1 MSSTNSLGPL
11 RLSGLLSGIDTE
23 AVVQAM
29 LTTEQSRV
37 DKQKQTTIKLEWKAN
52 ALREINT
59 LIKNFRSE
67 YLSVLNP
74 SSNMVSSSTYNIYSA
89 TLLTPTSAVS
99 VSAGSSAVAG
109 KVTINSI
116 TQLATSAK
124 VSSVDVFKGESINT
138 STQLEDLELENQL
151 LFDEDGNISFSING
165 KEFTF
170 SKDVT
175 LSEMMSTINS
185 SDAGVKMTY
194 SSLTKGFTITAKA
207 TGSSSRVEIQNISGN
222 AFAEENA
229 AFGIAATQE
238 PVYGQDAILTIEGRD
253 VVRSSNTFTIDGITY
268 TLNDESSAPISFNVL
283 RDVESTV
290 NKITAFIDAYN
301 SLITTLQNKIEEK
314 VYRDY
319 LPLTDAQKEAMK
331 DKEIELW
338 EEKATSGLLRNDAA
352 ISSLL
357 SSLRSAFYTVVESA
371 GISAAEIGLTTGSY
385 GDGGKITVDKD
396 KLRKALESNPDQDTN
411 LFVATSKSDDKAQAN
426 KESGLIVRI
435 SNALLNYSS
444 SVTSNTLVS
453 LEKRIS
459 DSKESEETLLDR
471 LAIRQEMLYARFTA
485 MEQALAS
492 LNSQSTWL
500 ASLLSF
506 PSSQK

>member
-1 MSSTNSLGPL
+1 MSSTNALGPL
-11 RLSGLLSGIDTE
+11 RLSGLSSGIDTD
-23 AVVQAM
+23 AVVKAL
-29 LTTEQSRV
+29 LTTEQARV
-37 DKQKQTTIKLEWKAN
+37 DKQKQTTTKLEWKAN

-59 LIKNFRSE
+59 LMKNFRSE
-67 YLSVLNP
+67 YLSVLSP
-74 SSNMVSSSTYNIYSA
+74 ASNMLSASAYNIYTA

-99 VSAGSSAVAG
+99 ISAGSSAVAG

-124 VSSVDVFKGESINT
+124 VSSTDIFTGESINT
-138 STQLEDLELENQL
+138 SARLEDLELKNDL
-151 LFDEDGNISFSING
+151 LFDENGNISFSING
-165 KEFTF
+165 KDFTF
-170 SKDVT
+170 SRDTT
-175 LSEMMSTINS
+175 LSEMMNTINS
-185 SDAGVKMTY
+185 SEAGVKMTY
-194 SSLTKGFTITAKA
+194 SSLTKGFTITTKT
-207 TGSSSRVEIQNISGN
+207 TGSSSRVEIQNLSGN
-222 AFAEENA
+222 AFDEENA
-229 AFGIAATQE
+229 AFGIAATPE
-238 PVYGQDAILTIEGRD
+238 PVYGQDAILTIEGRQ

-268 TLNDESSAPISFNVL
+268 TLNDESSTPISFNVQ

-319 LPLTDAQKEAMK
+319 LPLTDVQKEAMK

-338 EEKATSGLLRNDAA
+338 EEKAKSGLLRNDMT

-385 GDGGKITVDKD
+385 GDGGKITVNKD
-396 KLRKALESNPDQDTN
+396 KLRKALENNPEQVTN
-411 LFVATSKSDDKAQAN
+411 LFVATSKSDDKARAN

-435 SNALLNYSS
+435 SDALLNYTS
-444 SVTSNTLVS
+444 SVTSNTLAS

-459 DSKESEETLLDR
+459 DSKEAEETFLDR
-471 LAIRQEMLYARFTA
+471 LAARQEALYARFTA
-485 MEQALAS
+485 MEQALAT
-492 LNSQSTWL
+492 LNSQSVWL
-500 ASLLSF
+500 TSLF
-506 PSSQK
+506 TSSSK

>member
-1 MSSTNSLGPL
+1 MSSTSSLGPL
-11 RLSGLLSGIDTE
+11 RLSGLSSGIDTD

-37 DKQKQTTIKLEWKAN
+37 DKQKQTTTKLEWKAN

-59 LIKNFRSE
+59 LIKNFRSQ
-67 YLSVLNP
+67 YLSVLSP
-74 SSNMVSSSTYNIYSA
+74 SSNMLSSSAYNIYTA

-99 VSAGSSAVAG
+99 ISAGSSAVAG

-124 VSSVDVFKGESINT
+124 LSSTDVFTGESINT
-138 STQLEDLELENQL
+138 STRLEDLELKNEL
-151 LFDEDGNISFSING
+151 LFDADGNISFSING

-170 SKDVT
+170 SKDIT
-175 LSEMMSTINS
+175 LSEMMSAINS
-185 SDAGVKMTY
+185 SEAGVKMTY
-194 SSLTKGFTITAKA
+194 SSLTKGFTITAKT

-222 AFAEENA
+222 AFDGENA
-229 AFGIAATQE
+229 AFGIAAQT
-238 PVYGQDAILTIEGRD
+238 VYGQDAILTIEGRQ

-268 TLNDESSAPISFNVL
+268 SLNDESATPISFNVQ
-283 RDVESTV
+283 RDIESAV
-290 NKITAFIDAYN
+290 NKITSFIDAYN

-319 LPLTDAQKEAMK
+319 LPLTDVQKEAMK

-338 EEKATSGLLRNDAA
+338 EEKAKSGLLRNDSA

-357 SSLRSAFYTVVESA
+357 TSLRSAFYTVVESA

-385 GDGGKITVDKD
+385 GDGGKITVNKD
-396 KLRKALESNPDQDTN
+396 KLRKALENNPEQVTN
-411 LFVATSKSDDKAQAN
+411 LFVATSKSDDKARAN

-435 SNALLNYSS
+435 SDALLNYTS
-444 SVTSNTLVS
+444 SVTSNTLAS

-459 DSKESEETLLDR
+459 DSKEAEETFLDR
-471 LAIRQEMLYARFTA
+471 LAARQEALYARFTA
-485 MEQALAS
+485 MEQALAT
-492 LNSQSTWL
+492 LNSQSVWL
-500 ASLLSF
+500 TSLF
-506 PSSQK
+506 TSSSK

>member
-1 MSSTNSLGPL
+1 MSSTSSLGPL
-11 RLSGLLSGIDTE
+11 RLSGLSSGIDTD

-37 DKQKQTTIKLEWKAN
+37 DKQKQTTTKLEWKAN

-59 LIKNFRSE
+59 LIKNFRSQ
-67 YLSVLNP
+67 YLSVLSP
-74 SSNMVSSSTYNIYSA
+74 SSNMLSSSAYNIYTA

-99 VSAGSSAVAG
+99 ISAGSSAVAG

-124 VSSVDVFKGESINT
+124 LSSTDVFTGESINT
-138 STQLEDLELENQL
+138 STRLEDLELKNEL
-151 LFDEDGNISFSING
+151 LFDADGNISFSING

-170 SKDVT
+170 SKDIT
-175 LSEMMSTINS
+175 LSEMMSAINS
-185 SDAGVKMTY
+185 SEAGVKMTY
-194 SSLTKGFTITAKA
+194 SSLTKGFTITAKT

-222 AFAEENA
+222 AFDGENA
-229 AFGIAATQE
+229 AFGIAAQT
-238 PVYGQDAILTIEGRD
+238 VYGQDAILTIEGRQ

-268 TLNDESSAPISFNVL
+268 SLNDESATPISFNVQ
-283 RDVESTV
+283 RDIESAV
-290 NKITAFIDAYN
+290 NKITSFIDAYN

-319 LPLTDAQKEAMK
+319 LPLTDKQKEAMK

-338 EEKATSGLLRNDAA
+338 EEKAKSGLLRNDMT

-396 KLRKALESNPDQDTN
+396 KLRKALESNPDQVTN
-411 LFVATSKSDDKAQAN
+411 LFIATSKSDDKAQAN
-426 KESGLIVRI
+426 RESGLIVRI
-435 SNALLNYSS
+435 SNALLNYTS
-444 SVTSNTLVS
+444 SVTDNTLTS

-459 DSKESEETLLDR
+459 DSKDAEDTLLDR
-471 LAIRQEMLYARFTA
+471 LAARQEALYARFTA
-485 MEQALAS
+485 MESALAS

-500 ASLLSF
+500 TSLLSF
-506 PSSQK
+506 PTSK

>member
-1 MSSTNSLGPL
+1 
-11 RLSGLLSGIDTE
+11 
-23 AVVQAM
+23 
-29 LTTEQSRV
+29 
-37 DKQKQTTIKLEWKAN
+37 
-52 ALREINT
+52 
-59 LIKNFRSE
+59 
-67 YLSVLNP
+67 
-74 SSNMVSSSTYNIYSA
+74 MVSSSTYNIYSA

-314 VYRDY
+314 S
-319 LPLTDAQKEAMK
+319 
-331 DKEIELW
+331 I
-338 EEKATSGLLRNDAA
+338 A
-352 ISSLL
+352 IIC
-357 SSLRSAFYTVVESA
+357 R
-371 GISAAEIGLTTGSY
+371 
-385 GDGGKITVDKD
+385 
-396 KLRKALESNPDQDTN
+396 
-411 LFVATSKSDDKAQAN
+411 
-426 KESGLIVRI
+426 
-435 SNALLNYSS
+435 
-444 SVTSNTLVS
+444 
-453 LEKRIS
+453 
-459 DSKESEETLLDR
+459 
-471 LAIRQEMLYARFTA
+471 
-485 MEQALAS
+485 
-492 LNSQSTWL
+492 
-500 ASLLSF
+500 
-506 PSSQK
+506 